1 MDAAWSEVMTCQFCP
16 LQYLVP
22 VCLIVDFC
30 RPVPR
35 FLSLLHVAAYKRKK
49 PVVNTSV
56 FTYTALQGSVNCED
70 LVIQLSI
77 SCFKRGEKTALK
89 NALRPKMWTSR
100 LQQEDWRYLVWS
112 TAPVL

>member
-1 MDAAWSEVMTCQFCP
+1 MDAAWSEVMTCQFRP

-35 FLSLLHVAAYKRKK
+35 FLSLVHVAAYKGTKH
-49 PVVNTSV
+49 VVNTSV

-77 SCFKRGEKTALK
+77 SCFKRREKTA
-89 NALRPKMWTSR
+89 PKKMR
-100 LQQEDWRYLVWS
+100 
-112 TAPVL
+112 

>member
-22 VCLIVDFC
+22 VCLIIDFC

-35 FLSLLHVAAYKRKK
+35 FLSLVHVAPYKGTKH
-49 PVVNTSV
+49 VVNTSF
-56 FTYTALQGSVNCED
+56 FTYPALQGSVNFED

-77 SCFKRGEKTALK
+77 LCFKRREKSA
-89 NALRPKMWTSR
+89 PKKMR
-100 LQQEDWRYLVWS
+100 
-112 TAPVL
+112 